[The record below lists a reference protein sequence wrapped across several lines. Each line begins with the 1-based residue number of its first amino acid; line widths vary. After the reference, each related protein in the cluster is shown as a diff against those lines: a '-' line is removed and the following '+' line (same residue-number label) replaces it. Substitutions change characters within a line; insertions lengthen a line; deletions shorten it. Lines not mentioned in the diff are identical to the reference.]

1 MDLPLFSCTLFIGL
15 YNSYI
20 YAIVRILGELEKALE
35 TLVRGSYSYSISRSP
50 KLPLAFLLN
59 N

>member
-1 MDLPLFSCTLFIGL
+1 MTCPYFRVHFFIGL

-20 YAIVRILGELEKALE
+20 YTIVRILGELDKVLE
-35 TLVRGSYSYSISRSP
+35 TLVRGSYSHSISRSP